1 MKKKY
6 FWIVFLIFDWATA
19 STSWVCF
26 NFFRKTY
33 IEEYPFEINQKLIVS
48 TILLSVFWVLIYAA
62 MGQYKSVYKK
72 YRIKEITQTLS
83 QSFLGIIL
91 IFFAFLLDDQ
101 INSYQDYYNL
111 ILALIVLHSTF
122 TFIPRIVI
130 TTNIVRKVHNGSIGF
145 NTLIIGSRNKAKETL
160 LEIQNLKKSSGYFFK
175 GYISTNG
182 GPDMMLDTG
191 LKKLGDYKSL
201 EDVIRNHKIEEVIIA
216 TEPKE
221 HEKINNII
229 NDVADLERKHKG
241 NSRYV

>member
-33 IEEYPFEINQKLIVS
+33 IEEYPFEINQKLVLS
-48 TILLSVFWVLIYAA
+48 TILLSIFWLFIYAA

-111 ILALIVLHSTF
+111 ILALIVLHTTL
-122 TFIPRIVI
+122 TFIPRIII
-130 TTNIVRKVHNGSIGF
+130 TTNIVRKVHNGFIGF

-160 LEIQNLKKSSGYFFK
+160 LEIQNLKK
-175 GYISTNG
+175 
-182 GPDMMLDTG
+182 L
-191 LKKLGDYKSL
+191 
-201 EDVIRNHKIEEVIIA
+201 
-216 TEPKE
+216 
-221 HEKINNII
+221 
-229 NDVADLERKHKG
+229 
-241 NSRYV
+241 